1 MAGIDQAKGLQILNG
16 VLNKLGIYEKG
27 KVEGDF
33 QDFTSIFASAED
45 LNDDGQIDVKEF
57 AAAAAGYAEYN
68 FSGEITDD
76 KMQEIEEAYASAFEK
91 LFGEDGASAAE
102 ISNLSRDA
110 GSAASAG
117 GYQSDDTT
125 MEDVKTRFQPTVQ
138 EANTENMSLADMKSN
153 LATAQQALADKQ
165 SEIQETQ
172 AANEE
177 AYTQALEE
185 AAESNKVLADLK
197 DQRDEKEGLV
207 ENQNTIIADLTGE
220 IENQTSIIETQEGI
234 IGECEAVINQPI
246 PSPVR
251 DPETGEITNQAEID
265 KVKADIEAAKAK
277 KAEAEA
283 AKETAEQNKLDL
295 EGQKV
300 TAEEQK
306 LVLEAEI
313 VDIDKQVENEIK
325 NNTELEDL
333 AQKLEAYQTAN
344 MEIMSMEADRVQLEK
359 NINIYEKAIAE
370 AEAAQD
376 PVTEKEATG
385 LREDSDT
392 LKGEDGKYQYDVK
405 EDDSLETVVENNYDI
420 AALVEATG
428 LERSEV
434 IEKLADELNTA
445 NAVGDSGVI
454 YPGTTL
460 SMVDAYSVLGIE
472 DKRPAVTEGVN
483 PNEKRDLDDTQIDG
497 VVSLLLGDLDIDGID
512 IDPQEAWNNH
522 DFSQYTPETLAKIA
536 AAYEERV
543 GAADVSFLEMA
554 ELNIEAEDKL
564 ADIAGGL
571 IAAANGSD
579 VDPAVKARANEM
591 VNAHID
597 KALESGD
604 PTFLQA
610 IINSPEEY
618 LNDVKEFIEGNG
630 LVDKLDNSEH
640 AEISGLR
647 DAMIDKQKQ
656 IYVSDEMQAQIDNL
670 LSDDP
675 AVAQE
680 AWNAIDLSNPDAIAD
695 LQQAYDAQKQAG
707 DPPFLEK
714 AAEMYG
720 ATEMDEI
727 LAHMDKLPEDPAE
740 IAGDKITING
750 QEKTVEDIVEDLQN
764 NKDFSVLAD
773 LPAEDVAKIAKVYGN
788 LERFE
793 FFMQQQGISEGSTE
807 YTDVRRAIE
816 TRDAEIAEKEAEYAY
831 NDAIDD
837 AYSSIE
843 QKIEDFNA
851 SNGRLSTLDG
861 DNAKDP
867 SEIYDEINSA
877 INDPNLS
884 PAQKYELLER
894 LSENE
899 SFKPYV
905 QGYLTSDDYSSEEFV
920 STMLDGCTSPEQ
932 AVEFASWY
940 NNTVGAENPQINEAL
955 GTDDN
960 IGKIVALY
968 QNATPEEISQMN
980 TSFNI
985 PTLLTTLDADD
996 AKKILDAIASV
1007 PSDLVPTAKL
1017 DDGSVDEFLESEYQQ
1032 VRDSYLRVDDG
1043 WDGLGIFA
1051 DNDSKLTITGILED
1065 YNSGQ
1070 MTKETAMWLLN
1081 EAQKSPYN
1089 YNLYDLY
1096 TDDCTPEQR
1105 KIFLRIYE

>member
-1 MAGIDQAKGLQILNG
+1 MAGIDQTKGVKLLNDLLKD
-16 VLNKLGIYEKG
+16 LNIYKKG
-27 KVEGDF
+27 EVEGDI

-45 LNDDGQIDVKEF
+45 VNGDGQIDVREF
-57 AAAAAGYAEYN
+57 AASAAGYAEYN
-68 FSGEITDD
+68 FSGEITDE
-76 KMQEIEEAYASAFEK
+76 KMQEIEDEYASAFEK

-102 ISNLSRDA
+102 ISNMSRDA
-110 GSAASAG
+110 GSAAAAG
-117 GYQSDDTT
+117 GYNSKDTT

-153 LATAQQALADKQ
+153 LATAEQALADKQ

-197 DQRDEKEGLV
+197 GKRDEKEGLV

-640 AEISGLR
+640 AEISSLR

-656 IYVSDEMQAQIDNL
+656 IYVSDEMKAQIDNL

-740 IAGDKITING
+740 TADDKITING

-788 LERFE
+788 LDQFE

-807 YTDVRRAIE
+807 YTDVRRAVEARDVE
-816 TRDAEIAEKEAEYAY
+816 TANKEAEYKY

-837 AYSSIE
+837 AYRGLEEKLEEFDSS
-843 QKIEDFNA
+843 NA
-851 SNGRLSTLDG
+851 RLEASGLEGNDVDQMYT
-861 DNAKDP
+861 
-867 SEIYDEINSA
+867 EINNMM
-877 INDPNLS
+877 NDPNLTS
-884 PAQKYELLER
+884 EQKLEVLQK
-894 LSENE
+894 LSENDA
-899 SFKPYV
+899 FKPYV
-905 QGYLTSDDYSSEEFV
+905 QGYLTDSDYEPESLV
-920 STMLDGCTSPEQ
+920 STMLGSCETPED
-932 AVEFASWY
+932 AVEFANWY
-940 NNTVGAENPQINEAL
+940 NGVVNPDGK
-955 GTDDN
+955 GTDHVSDFISSDAN
-960 IGKIVALY
+960 VDRLVNLY
-968 QNATPEEISQMN
+968 ENATPEEIA
-980 TSFNI
+980 
-985 PTLLTTLDADD
+985 TLNAAFGITE
-996 AKKILDAIASV
+996 ILDSIDRDQAERIFDAMASNKGEI
-1007 PSDLVPTAKL
+1007 VPTIEIGGEL
-1017 DDGSVDEFLESEYQQ
+1017 QEYTSAEQQ
-1032 VRDSYLRVDDG
+1032 ALKDRYIVDDKWYNNG
-1043 WDGLGIFA
+1043 SNKTVD
-1051 DNDSKLTITGILED
+1051 GILEAYENGSINKD
-1065 YNSGQ
+1065 
-1070 MTKETAMWLLN
+1070 TAAWLLSESGYDYKELYFKDCN
-1081 EAQKSPYN
+1081 DEQKQMM
-1089 YNLYDLY
+1089 L
-1096 TDDCTPEQR
+1096 E
-1105 KIFLRIYE
+1105 IFQ